1 MNPKVNLNDNLCH
14 IRVKNE
20 LAEVSH
26 LFLENW
32 SSIVMKVEI
41 NNKRNWSIQLPR
53 GSFLDL
59 NNLQKINDSD
69 TVNFIIL
76 FY

>member
-1 MNPKVNLNDNLCH
+1 
-14 IRVKNE
+14 
-20 LAEVSH
+20 
-26 LFLENW
+26 
-32 SSIVMKVEI
+32 MKVEI